1 MKAGFLDKLIDRLDR
16 LDPESI
22 QTHFLKLVRERGLL
36 ETIFQSLQEGVM
48 VIDGNGRLNY
58 ANRAA
63 EQLIGFSADD
73 ARGKLISSLLQDVD
87 WDWDLIL
94 RGDPSEWSRMLSRE
108 IEVSYPDHRFINLC
122 VVPLAGNADD
132 GQGAVIMLRDVT
144 RSREVEATLV
154 ESERLNAIKL
164 LAAGVAHEIG
174 NPLNALNIHLQLMQR
189 EANALGADIGHELRE
204 LVEIARNEVGRLDLI
219 ITQFLRAIRPAKP
232 TLARTRIDELLKQTL
247 TLLREE
253 IRNRRIEV
261 EISVADSIPEIP
273 ADRDQ
278 LKQVFF
284 NVIRN
289 ALQAMPD
296 GGALQVGI
304 ACTDQHL
311 SISFRDTG
319 SGIAPENMGRV
330 FEPYFTTKAEGSGLG
345 MMIVQRIIRDHGGQI
360 EIRSKPDAGTEV
372 TLLLPLSE
380 RRPRLLK
387 APRVP

>member
-1 MKAGFLDKLIDRLDR
+1 MKSGFLDKLIERLDR
-16 LDPESI
+16 MDPESI
-22 QTHFLKLVRERGLL
+22 QTHFLKLARERGLL

-48 VIDGNGRLNY
+48 VIDADGRLNY

-63 EQLIGFSADD
+63 EQLVGFSADES
-73 ARGKLISSLLQDVD
+73 RGRQVASLLQDVD

-108 IEVSYPDHRFINLC
+108 IEVTYPEHRFISLC
-122 VVPLAGNADD
+122 VVPLAGETGT

-144 RSREVEATLV
+144 RSREAEASLL

-189 EANALGADIGHELRE
+189 EVDGLAADQGSELRE

-219 ITQFLRAIRPAKP
+219 ITQFLRAIRPAQPKLEP
-232 TLARTRIDELLKQTL
+232 VAVDEVLKQTL

-253 IRNRRIEV
+253 IGNRRIDV
-261 EISVADSIPEIP
+261 ELSVANAVPPIH

-296 GGALQVGI
+296 GGAIQIGI
-304 ACTDQHL
+304 AATDQNL
-311 SISFRDTG
+311 NISFRDTG
-319 SGIAPENMGRV
+319 TGIEPGNLARV
-330 FEPYFTTKAEGSGLG
+330 FEPYFTTKPDGSGLG
-345 MMIVQRIIRDHGGQI
+345 MMIVQRIMRDHGGQI
-360 EIRSKPDAGTEV
+360 EIRSKPRAGTEI
-372 TLLLPLSE
+372 TLVLPLSE
-380 RRPRLLK
+380 RRMRLLK
-387 APRVP
+387 APR